1 MDMPRDGELVGEWY
15 DRIRREA
22 VEAEVAAAKRE
33 GVIEGL
39 EMALRLIDAWSA
51 RPFRGDGIGG
61 DIRAEIERLRRG
73 E

>member
-39 EMALRLIDAWSA
+39 EMALGMNS
-51 RPFRGDGIGG
+51 FHHGYVSKV
-61 DIRAEIERLRRG
+61 DILTELERLRAEQKEG
-73 E
+73 